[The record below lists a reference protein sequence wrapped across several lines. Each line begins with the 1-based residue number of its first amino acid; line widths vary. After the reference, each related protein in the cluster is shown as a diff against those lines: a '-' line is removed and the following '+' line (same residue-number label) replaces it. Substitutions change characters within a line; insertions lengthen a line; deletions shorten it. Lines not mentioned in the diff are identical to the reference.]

1 VLLAKLQKVV
11 FSFLYCFRSCFLK
24 NLHLLHSVKINSR
37 FMYPILTSQEGINNE
52 RWHLTANTSAAK
64 LDFG

>member
-1 VLLAKLQKVV
+1 
-11 FSFLYCFRSCFLK
+11 
-24 NLHLLHSVKINSR
+24 
-37 FMYPILTSQEGINNE
+37 MYPILTIQDGLNNE